1 MTSNGGYEG
10 KHNRLDVSVVI
21 CAYTEDRW
29 DDLSAAIE
37 SVREQT
43 SPPLEIIVVADHNPA
58 LRDRIR
64 AEMPDV
70 VAIENRYTRGL
81 SGARNSGTVEAK
93 GEVIAFL
100 DDDAVA
106 APDWLDWLVR
116 GYDDQLVLG
125 VGGVVEPDWLSGRP
139 SWFPEEFDWV
149 VGCAFRGMPERREP
163 VQRIIGANMSIR
175 REVFAAIGGFH
186 SGLGRVGKRPVAGE
200 ETEFCIRA
208 IQRWPRRYF
217 LYEPKAKVD
226 HRVPASRG
234 CWEYF
239 RSRCY
244 AEGLSKALVSRLVGT
259 GEGLASERSYAFRT
273 LPRGALKGIGDGL
286 FRRDPVGLARAGA
299 IIAGLAVTTSG
310 YLAGMTAV
318 VPLGRPV
325 AVSAPLPVTEDAR

>member
-1 MTSNGGYEG
+1 MTSGGANEG
-10 KHNRLDVSVVI
+10 RHNRLDVSVVI

-43 SPPLEIIVVADHNPA
+43 FPALEIIAVADHNPA

-64 AEMPDV
+64 SEMPDV

-81 SGARNSGTVEAK
+81 SGARNSGTAVAR
-93 GEVIAFL
+93 GGVIAFL

-106 APDWLDWLVR
+106 APDWLTWLVR
-116 GYDDQLVLG
+116 GYDDPLVLG
-125 VGGVVEPDWLSGRP
+125 VGGVVEPDWLAGRP
-139 SWFPEEFDWV
+139 GWFPEEFDWV
-149 VGCAFRGMPERREP
+149 VGCAFRGMPQRREP

-186 SGLGRVGKRPVAGE
+186 SGLGRVGKRPIAGE

-217 LYEPKAKVD
+217 LYEPRAKVA

-259 GEGLASERSYAFRT
+259 GEGLASERSYALRT
-273 LPRGALKGIGDGL
+273 LPQGALNGIGDGL
-286 FRRDPVGLARAGA
+286 FRRDPAGLARAGA

-310 YLAGMTAV
+310 YLAGMAAAV
-318 VPLGRPV
+318 PRDHPA
-325 AVSAPLPVTEDAR
+325 AVNAPLPVAEDA

>member
-1 MTSNGGYEG
+1 MTD
-10 KHNRLDVSVVI
+10 NRLDVSVVI

-29 DDLSAAIE
+29 DDLAAAIQ
-37 SVREQT
+37 SVQRQAY
-43 SPPLEIIVVADHNPA
+43 PPLEIIVVADHNPA

-70 VAIENRYTRGL
+70 IAIENRYTRGL
-81 SGARNSGTVEAK
+81 SGARNSGTAVAT
-93 GEVIAFL
+93 GAVIAFL
-100 DDDAVA
+100 DDDAIA
-106 APDWLDWLVR
+106 APDWLAWLVR

-139 SWFPEEFDWV
+139 GWFPEEFDWV
-149 VGCAFRGMPERREP
+149 VGCAFRGMPRSREP

-186 SGLGRVGKRPVAGE
+186 SGLGRVGSRPVAGE

-217 LYEPKAKVD
+217 LYEPQARVA

-234 CWEYF
+234 CWKYF

-244 AEGLSKALVSRLVGT
+244 AEGLSKALVSRLVGR

-273 LPRGALKGIGDGL
+273 LPRGALAGIGDGL
-286 FRRDPVGLARAGA
+286 FHRDPAGLTRAGA
-299 IIAGLAVTTSG
+299 IIAGLTVTTMG
-310 YLAGMTAV
+310 YLAGMSAGE
-318 VPLGRPV
+318 PPSRQV
-325 AVSAPLPVTEDAR
+325 AVTIGLPIPEDV